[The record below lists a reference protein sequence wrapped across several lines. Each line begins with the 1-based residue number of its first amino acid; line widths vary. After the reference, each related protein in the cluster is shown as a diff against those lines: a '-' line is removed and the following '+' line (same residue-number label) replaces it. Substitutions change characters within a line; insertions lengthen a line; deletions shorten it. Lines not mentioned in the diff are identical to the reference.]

1 MLPVDKTYYSDR
13 KSSKM
18 PNVCIYLTESAS
30 VLVSLEIIFGMVK
43 FGMSESNP
51 ECIYNT
57 QVKKIQ
63 TFFKQTNSNYI
74 VVVFLC
80 M

>member
-18 PNVCIYLTESAS
+18 PNVCIYLTKSAS
-30 VLVSLEIIFGMVK
+30 VLVSLEIIFGMDK

-51 ECIYNT
+51 DDS
-57 QVKKIQ
+57 KK
-63 TFFKQTNSNYI
+63 
-74 VVVFLC
+74 
-80 M
+80 